1 MGDQLSAQSAALW
14 TNQVALLLDAGNHG
28 EVEWEVCGDDAAD
41 SLLLELLVAFQVWAV
56 GGEQKRFSLRP
67 SRRGDMTQTGTPTF
81 VHAIQDGFQHILS
94 IAVAVFLPHR
104 AVFTAED
111 DEFTIASGQ

>member
-1 MGDQLSAQSAALW
+1 
-14 TNQVALLLDAGNHG
+14 
-28 EVEWEVCGDDAAD
+28 
-41 SLLLELLVAFQVWAV
+41 
-56 GGEQKRFSLRP
+56 
-67 SRRGDMTQTGTPTF
+67 MTQTGTPTF

-111 DEFTIASGQ
+111 DEFAIASGQ

>member
-1 MGDQLSAQSAALW
+1 
-14 TNQVALLLDAGNHG
+14 
-28 EVEWEVCGDDAAD
+28 
-41 SLLLELLVAFQVWAV
+41 
-56 GGEQKRFSLRP
+56 
-67 SRRGDMTQTGTPTF
+67 MTQTGTPTF
-81 VHAIQDGFQHILS
+81 IHAIQDGFQRILS